1 MNKCPKCG
9 YERKPGDIECPQCG
23 IVYEKYEIYIAKKRL
38 KERWIETQAKLKL
51 QEEKRKAEEKAIKK
65 SEPETSV
72 NNATIFSEY
81 LPENFD
87 TKKYYI
93 STAMVVWFVM
103 SIILHIKYD
112 EVHIVSIRSM
122 LFTAGGVFFIATIF
136 GYAFTMLYG
145 YILNRFYKDMMTRL
159 EDYLNAWDVVSI
171 SDMLEENDM
180 RKILKIRKILRYIE
194 LGVVA
199 CSTSLCFRYFYEN
212 EITFW

>member
-1 MNKCPKCG
+1 
-9 YERKPGDIECPQCG
+9 
-23 IVYEKYEIYIAKKRL
+23 
-38 KERWIETQAKLKL
+38 
-51 QEEKRKAEEKAIKK
+51 
-65 SEPETSV
+65 
-72 NNATIFSEY
+72 
-81 LPENFD
+81 
-87 TKKYYI
+87 
-93 STAMVVWFVM
+93 MVVWFVM

-112 EVHIVSIRSM
+112 EVHIVSLKFI

-194 LGVVA
+194 LGVVV

-212 EITFW
+212 EIIFW